1 MALPPDA
8 TLADAGEFGL
18 ISALTGVFAQGEQV
32 LIGPGDDAA
41 VLRVKTGHVVVS
53 TDLMVEGRHFR
64 REWASAEDVGHRAA
78 AQNLSDVNAM
88 GGRAT
93 SLTIGLAA
101 PADLPVQW
109 ALDFARGF
117 AEECALVGASVVGG
131 DVTRSDQ
138 LVIAVTVLG
147 ACTQAPVVRSGAEP
161 GDVLAI
167 CGRQGWAAGGLAV
180 LGRGFR
186 SPRVLVEAYRR
197 PEPPY
202 DAGPGRR
209 RGRRH
214 RDDRRLRRA
223 ARRRRPRRRGA
234 PASAID
240 VHRAAFEVP
249 DPLQAV
255 GAALGA
261 DPLQFILGGG
271 DDHALL
277 ATFPEGVG
285 PRGLVGHRLG
295 RRAGDGPAVTVDG
308 AAYEG
313 PTGWST
319 SERRADGAPT
329 RPSTSPGRRRP
340 GLSSVRR
347 ADGQRVTL
355 PALRQPV
362 HTLRRLGVPFTV
374 ARTRWMLGS
383 KRRFVILRDHGRLLP
398 KPGFLAQMSQTAA
411 TVNS

>member
-1 MALPPDA
+1 MAFPPDA
-8 TLADAGEFGL
+8 TLTDAGEFGL
-18 ISALTGVFAQGEQV
+18 INALTDVFTQGEHV

-117 AEECALVGASVVGG
+117 ADECALVGASVVGG
-131 DVTRSDQ
+131 DVTRADQ

-147 ACTQAPVVRSGAEP
+147 ACTQAPVVRSGAEA
-161 GDVLAI
+161 GDVLAL

-202 DAGPGRR
+202 DAGRV
-209 RGRRH
+209 
-214 RDDRRLRRA
+214 A
-223 ARRRRPRRRGA
+223 AEAGA
-234 PASAID
+234 TAMID
-240 VHRAAFEVP
+240 VSDGLLADAGHVAEGSEVCIDVRSSSFEVP

-261 DPLQFILGGG
+261 DPLQFILAGG

-277 ATFPEGVG
+277 ATVPVG
-285 PRGLVGHRLG
+285 SVPDGWSVIGSVTA
-295 RRAGDGPAVTVDG
+295 AGPDGPAVTVDG
-308 AAYEG
+308 APYEG
-313 PTGWST
+313 PTGW
-319 SERRADGAPT
+319 
-329 RPSTSPGRRRP
+329 
-340 GLSSVRR
+340 
-347 ADGQRVTL
+347 
-355 PALRQPV
+355 V
-362 HTLRRLGVPFTV
+362 HF
-374 ARTRWMLGS
+374 
-383 KRRFVILRDHGRLLP
+383 
-398 KPGFLAQMSQTAA
+398 
-411 TVNS
+411 